1 MGTNFDSTNLYK
13 FLKDALYEMKEGE
26 LSSLDYA
33 ECAQILERE
42 LTASFD
48 ITKKLDEYSY
58 PEEEVSHADANIKK
72 YAGKSVK
79 VTNMSD
85 IFYILGIENKRR
97 VKSIMDD
104 LEIEINKGNI
114 ENNVVAANDYLDTL
128 WLFDVLGADN
138 DKVYLKFT
146 GTAK

>member
-42 LTASFD
+42 LLSNFNVSN
-48 ITKKLDEYSY
+48 KLDEYSY
-58 PEEEVSHADANIKK
+58 PEAEVSHADSNILK
-72 YAGKSVK
+72 YAGKKVK

-104 LEIEINKGNI
+104 LKIEISKGNV

-128 WLFDVLGADN
+128 WLFDVLGADAET
-138 DKVYLKFT
+138 VYLKFT